1 MTVDGQE
8 SPVVTT
14 VGDATTLDV
23 EGKLYLGG
31 LPSEYRARNIGNVSS
46 KQRFLV
52 FSVGPSLPLLWWLF
66 VLWRNVFVFKLP
78 CLGLELGHKMQTFGT
93 TSLDCVLGL
102 LPEAQ
107 PAFLLVSER
116 TVPFPQ
122 AFSPSATQ
130 EKSSKFVF
138 ADKNALQSFLFS
150 WFFIYY
156 LFLTVMGLCC
166 CPWALL

>member
-8 SPVVTT
+8 SPMVTT

-31 LPSEYRARNIGNVSS
+31 LPSKYRARNIGNVSS
-46 KQRFLV
+46 V
-52 FSVGPSLPLLWWLF
+52 FSVGPFLPLLWWWF
-66 VLWRNVFVFKLP
+66 VLWRNVCMFKLP
-78 CLGLELGHKMQTFGT
+78 CLGLELGCKMETFGT

-102 LPEAQ
+102 LLEAQ
-107 PAFLLVSER
+107 PAFLSVSER

-138 ADKNALQSFLFS
+138 A
-150 WFFIYY
+150 
-156 LFLTVMGLCC
+156 G
-166 CPWALL
+166 